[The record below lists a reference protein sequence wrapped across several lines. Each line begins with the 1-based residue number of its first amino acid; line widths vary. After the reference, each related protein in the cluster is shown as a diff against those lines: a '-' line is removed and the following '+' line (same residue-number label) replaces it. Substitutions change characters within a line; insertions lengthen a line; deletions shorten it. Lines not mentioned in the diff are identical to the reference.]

1 MKIVVFLRLM
11 CLGEVF
17 GISLENSVVM
27 QNHREPFNVMR
38 NNSFGV
44 EEIMY

>member
-1 MKIVVFLRLM
+1 MVFLRLM
-11 CLGEVF
+11 CLDEVF

-27 QNHREPFNVMR
+27 QNCREPFNVMR
-38 NNSFGV
+38 NSPIEV